1 MPWSV
6 LLLTQCVCVLVAGA
20 GGADHEDVNI
30 LVQVP
35 NTTGVGEVQS
45 NIVKPDCGQGQK
57 QAQWR

>member
-1 MPWSV
+1 M
-6 LLLTQCVCVLVAGA
+6 CVLVAGA